1 MMTIPATATA
11 YLGLRPDRIPHA
23 SSTTRLVQQIGGS
36 LGTAVLAVILQT
48 QMAAHA
54 GNSAG
59 LALAF
64 AHTFWWSVALAALAV
79 VPALLLPSHMG
90 LRREARGKV
99 AGEATP

>member
-36 LGTAVLAVILQT
+36 FGTAVLAVILQT

-54 GNSAG
+54 GSSAG

-79 VPALLLPSHMG
+79 VPALLLPSHMA
-90 LRREARGKV
+90 LRRTPREKV